1 MQALQ
6 PPPTSPAERH
16 QQSKVGLSDES
27 LLLDSPV
34 LPWLGKALQ
43 RLAKGQTYLL
53 DISYANLVKDWK
65 AALGRLGVPAVT
77 CRTQLRQMS
86 STQIG
91 ARHQTTRLVGK
102 RLLGKEVQGACS
114 NQPGVLQA
122 PKEDAAALPG
132 DGTALTPGGPK
143 TFQPDLKINAPRCNV
158 LELFRGCARLSRGL
172 CKSWLPCNCFG
183 ANVTS

>member
-1 MQALQ
+1 MTRPPLPWHLIAAMAVHMLQKNHTVSAAAILLMFTAYLRPGEPLARCPKPRLGSANARMQALQ

-65 AALGRLGVPAVT
+65 AALGRLGLY
-77 CRTQLRQMS
+77 QL
-86 STQIG
+86 
-91 ARHQTTRLVGK
+91 
-102 RLLGKEVQGACS
+102 
-114 NQPGVLQA
+114 
-122 PKEDAAALPG
+122 
-132 DGTALTPGGPK
+132 
-143 TFQPDLKINAPRCNV
+143 
-158 LELFRGCARLSRGL
+158 
-172 CKSWLPCNCFG
+172 
-183 ANVTS
+183 